1 MTKRFTPGVG
11 SRVAPESM
19 ASSALDAP
27 PAPSLPSGAVAVAAV
42 LAAMVL
48 VVLDAGIVN
57 VALPTIAGALQVTPA
72 MSVWIVT
79 AYQAALV
86 MGLLPLAA
94 LGESVGHRRVFTA
107 GVAVFTAAS
116 VLCACAPS
124 LPWLVAARF
133 LQGLGGAGVMALG
146 VALLRAVVP
155 HRQLGAAIGWNALA
169 VALSSAAGPAIGAM
183 ILSGLGWHWLFA
195 LNLPLGGA
203 VLLAAR
209 ALPRRGGTGRRLD
222 RLSMALNAGAFA
234 ALVLGA
240 ELLLEK
246 PLAAAALLAVGG
258 FVLMALVRREMPK
271 DAPMLPLDLL
281 RAMPFRIS
289 VVASVCCF
297 AGTTAGLMALPF
309 HLQHGLG
316 QDAFTAGLCM
326 TPWPLT
332 VALVAPLAGRIAER
346 VSTAWLCAAGGALVA
361 VGLAAASLWPLQGP
375 VPLVLLTV
383 LCGLGFGIF
392 QVPNNRSMF
401 LSAPPERSGA
411 AGGMQGTA
419 RLAGQTAGG
428 VITSLLFSVAPDD
441 LAPRIG
447 FAIGAVL
454 ALAAAIVSMARAR
467 PAIQQ
472 P

>member
-1 MTKRFTPGVG
+1 
-11 SRVAPESM
+11 
-19 ASSALDAP
+19 
-27 PAPSLPSGAVAVAAV
+27 
-42 LAAMVL
+42 
-48 VVLDAGIVN
+48 
-57 VALPTIAGALQVTPA
+57 
-72 MSVWIVT
+72 
-79 AYQAALV
+79 
-86 MGLLPLAA
+86 
-94 LGESVGHRRVFTA
+94 
-107 GVAVFTAAS
+107 
-116 VLCACAPS
+116 
-124 LPWLVAARF
+124 
-133 LQGLGGAGVMALG
+133 MALG

-222 RLSMALNAGAFA
+222 RLSVALNAGAFA

-240 ELLLEK
+240 DLLLEK

-258 FVLMALVRREMPK
+258 FVLTALVRREMPK
-271 DAPMLPLDLL
+271 DAPMIPLDLL

-361 VGLAAASLWPLQGP
+361 VGLA
-375 VPLVLLTV
+375 
-383 LCGLGFGIF
+383 
-392 QVPNNRSMF
+392 
-401 LSAPPERSGA
+401 
-411 AGGMQGTA
+411 
-419 RLAGQTAGG
+419 
-428 VITSLLFSVAPDD
+428 
-441 LAPRIG
+441 
-447 FAIGAVL
+447 IGAVL

-472 P
+472 PSGRRHATPHAQRLSSRRLSRSSSWSASTGLVRCAKKPASKLSWRSRSCP